1 MLHIFDHK
9 DQELEPPVEKKVTLS
24 RLQSVLSGQERTTAV
39 AEASA
44 SDEPDLAKANGD
56 AGAPSVWSR
65 PSAPARPAAPGFAP
79 LVGAAVGTQGPQR
92 TPEFQRFAEEFTKSF
107 LGAVSRAVEDI
118 HGLVVQDRGTVELL
132 ARDHREL
139 SARVA
144 RLEERVA
151 QLANQSATEA
161 ALQEI
166 MRRLDAQASAIRA
179 LHSANQTRDEKLE
192 RLITAFQGL
201 QALSSAAAP
210 STTAELPEGL

>member
-9 DQELEPPVEKKVTLS
+9 DPEPEPPGARKPTLS
-24 RLQSVLSGQERTTAV
+24 RLQSVLSGQERTAAV
-39 AEASA
+39 AEPPAPGKPEA
-44 SDEPDLAKANGD
+44 PKGNGD
-56 AGAPSVWSR
+56 AAAPAVWSR
-65 PSAPARPAAPGFAP
+65 PSAAARPTPAGPAPTAG
-79 LVGAAVGTQGPQR
+79 GAAAAQGPQR
-92 TPEFQRFAEEFTKSF
+92 TPEFQKFAEEFTRSF

-151 QLANQSATEA
+151 QQANQSATEA

-166 MRRLDAQASAIRA
+166 VRRLDAQASAIRA
-179 LHSANQTRDEKLE
+179 LHNANQVRDEKLE

-201 QALSSAAAP
+201 QALSSAAVPSPAP
-210 STTAELPEGL
+210 EIPEGL